1 VLRHGSEQTTGIFKG
16 ETRISLLQLLELRA
30 RDSRDSSIAPL
41 LSKKKKKVI
50 AAILAVVLMRALGS
64 QWLQSVWNAD
74 NIFFLP
80 SGKATPA
87 PELEMPYFLSCVAS
101 DFIRERELEGNAA
114 YDSYIYAF
122 AVLLLELELDQNIL
136 VTPEDEEEADEECP
150 PIYMTLLRVF
160 DLRREDLDDPYLL
173 QIIDSCLEFKDRVE
187 SIKHES
193 LDEDLKFRAAILRY
207 IVKPLLERIESAH
220 TDIPQELFTFL
231 RQKEATKDL
240 SISQKGS
247 QAHFA
252 KFSSPTTRDPV
263 SSPYF
268 QEVQPQ
274 IPSRTN
280 SQNTVSPAPELR
292 PNISPPLSR
301 LDFKI
306 AIICALP
313 LEADAVKAV
322 FDKRWDEM
330 EDVYEKAPRDPNAYA
345 TVTIGRHNV
354 VLAHMPGRGQESAAI
369 VAANCQSSFEG
380 IQLALVVGICGGV
393 PRTPLGEEILLGDVV
408 ISEGIIPYTFGR
420 QYPGQFVRK
429 DTPLDNFGRP
439 NTEIRMLLAK
449 LKGRG
454 DRRKLESRISD
465 FLGVWDAEIGG
476 TAIYPGVNEDRLF
489 EAGYRHKHH
498 ISPSCTICASH
509 VKNTD
514 PTCDQSSELSC
525 EQLKCDTNHLVS
537 RERLAECNANDKQPR
552 PRVHFGLV
560 ASGSSVMKSGM
571 DRDSIAKNEDVLA
584 FEMEGAGVWDTFP
597 CLIIKGVCDYA
608 DSHKNRRWQI
618 YAAATAA
625 TCMKAFL
632 ENWAYSK
639 AS

>member
-1 VLRHGSEQTTGIFKG
+1 MTGIFKG

-50 AAILAVVLMRALGS
+50 AAILAVVLMRTLGS
-64 QWLQSVWNAD
+64 QWLQSVWSAD

-80 SGKATPA
+80 GGKATPA

-101 DFIRERELEGNAA
+101 DLIRGHELEGHTA
-114 YDSYIYAF
+114 YDSYIYSF
-122 AVLLLELELDQNIL
+122 AVLLLELELDQKIL
-136 VTPEDEEEADEECP
+136 VTPEDEEEADEDCP
-150 PIYMTLLRVF
+150 PTYVTLSRVS
-160 DLRREDLDDPYLL
+160 DLRSEDLDDPYLT
-173 QIIDSCLEFKDRVE
+173 QIIDACLEFNERVE

-207 IVKPLLERIESAH
+207 IVSPLLERMEAAH
-220 TDIPQELFTFL
+220 ADIPQDLSGFL
-231 RQKEATKDL
+231 RQKAPIKG
-240 SISQKGS
+240 SIISQKEN

-252 KFSSPTTRDPV
+252 KFSPPINRDPA

-268 QEVQPQ
+268 QEVQPR
-274 IPSRTN
+274 IPSRSN
-280 SQNTVSPAPELR
+280 SQSTASSAPEIKSH
-292 PNISPPLSR
+292 ISPPRSR
-301 LDFKI
+301 QDFKI

-313 LEADAVKAV
+313 TEADAVKAV
-322 FDKRWDEM
+322 FDRRWDDK
-330 EDVYEKAPRDPNAYA
+330 EDVYGKAPRDPNAYA
-345 TVTIGRHNV
+345 TGTIGRHNV

-393 PRTPLGEEILLGDVV
+393 PKTPLGEEILLGDVV

-420 QYPGQFVRK
+420 QYPGHFVRR

-465 FLGVWDAEIGG
+465 FLDVWNVEIGG
-476 TAIYPGVNEDRLF
+476 AATYPGVDEDRLF

-498 ISPSCTICASH
+498 ISSCCTICASH
-509 VKNTD
+509 VKHTD

-525 EQLKCDTNHLVS
+525 EQLGCDPNHLVA
-537 RERLAECNANDKQPR
+537 RERLAESKASDKQPR
-552 PRVHFGLV
+552 PTVHFGLV

-608 DSHKNRRWQI
+608 DSHKNKRWQV

-639 AS
+639 AN